1 MRLSKDFVIHKNE
14 KETLLVPVGNAGW
27 AGVVRLNDTAADIV
41 EILVSGAESVDAIVE
56 KLKKQYD
63 ADESEF
69 KADAEE
75 FIASL
80 RQIEAIIE

>member
-1 MRLSKDFVIHKNE
+1 MKLSKDFVIHKNE

-41 EILVSGAESVDAIVE
+41 EMLINGAENTDVIVE
-56 KLKKQYD
+56 KLKEQYD
-63 ADESEF
+63 VDESDL